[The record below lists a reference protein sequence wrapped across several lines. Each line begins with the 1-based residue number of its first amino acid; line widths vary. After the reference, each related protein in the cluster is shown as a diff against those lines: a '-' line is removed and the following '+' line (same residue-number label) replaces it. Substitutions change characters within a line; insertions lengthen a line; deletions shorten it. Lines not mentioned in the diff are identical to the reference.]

1 MLAPDLTLD
10 FRMTARFPTLFSPLT
25 IRGRTIRN
33 RILSTGHQTWLA
45 QGNLPGDDLIAYH
58 AARAQGGAGLI
69 VNEAARFHASTLGE
83 SPELVILSDDAI
95 PHYARLAAA
104 VHRHGARIFGQ
115 LSHSG
120 RVTRR
125 MTDGMRGVVYAPSP
139 LPENRFHTVPREM
152 PTEMV
157 AEIIEA
163 AAQGARRYAE
173 AGYDGVE
180 LMASH
185 GLLFAQFLNPAA
197 NRRDDIYGGS
207 AENRLRPL
215 RQALIGA
222 RKAIGE
228 GVILGLRISA
238 DEDDIGG
245 LDLRSVIEICRQL
258 ADEGLVDY
266 INTTMGTMAALG
278 GSIHVVP
285 PMEIAP
291 AYVAPRAAAI
301 RAAVPVPVFV
311 AGRINQP
318 QIAES
323 VLAAGQADMCGM
335 TRALIADPDMPR
347 KAREG
352 RADEI
357 RACIGCNQGCI
368 GHFHSGARISCIQ
381 NPVDGREL
389 RLAPVPA
396 APRPLRVVVAGGG
409 PAGMKAAVTA
419 AEMGHSVTAGR
430 GRAATGGPGAAGA
443 AAARPRRVRRADHQ
457 PAQRTG
463 AAPGRGAAEHPRR
476 SGLSARLGRPGGDP
490 GHRLGAAAAR
500 GRGPRGPHGR
510 GRAGADR
517 RRHARRPR
525 RGGRLALRLDRAGA
539 RDAAGPQRPSGA
551 AGGERHL
558 RRAEPATICA
568 RPSGPA
574 GCIRPGCEVIPYA
587 RLFGLDATAA
597 YFTHAASG
605 EPIVLE
611 GVDTVVSVAG
621 QARRRRWSG
630 SCKARACPSSR
641 SAIAPWPAAPK
652 RRSHDGLVVTRRFL
666 SGLLPP
672 HDQRPGND
680 LNPS

>member
-222 RKAIGE
+222 RKAIGD

-245 LDLRSVIEICRQL
+245 LDQRSVIEICRQL
-258 ADEGLVDY
+258 ADQGLVDY

-347 KAREG
+347 KAQEG

-381 NPVDGREL
+381 NPVTGREV

-419 AEMGHSVTAGR
+419 AEMGHSVLLAEAGPQLGGQALLAQMLPDRAEFGGLITNLR
-430 GRAATGGPGAAGA
+430 GELSLRQVEVRLNTRVDPAFLRASGAQAAILATGSVPLPPEVEGEGPLVDAAQ
-443 AAARPRRVRRADHQ
+443 VL
-457 PAQRTG
+457 TG
-463 AAPGRGAAEHPRR
+463 AAT
-476 SGLSARLGRPGGDP
+476 PGGRVVVADWRCDWIGP
-490 GHRLGAAAAR
+490 GLAMLLARNGHQVRLAVNGIC
-500 GRGPRGPHGR
+500 
-510 GRAGADR
+510 AGQNLQQYVRDLWA
-517 RRHARRPR
+517 
-525 RGGRLALRLDRAGA
+525 GRLHQAGV
-539 RDAAGPQRPSGA
+539 Q
-551 AGGERHL
+551 
-558 RRAEPATICA
+558 
-568 RPSGPA
+568 
-574 GCIRPGCEVIPYA
+574 VIPYA

-621 QARRRRWSG
+621 QAPQTALERQLQG
-630 SCKARACPSSR
+630 AGLPFVTVGDCTMAR
-641 SAIAPWPAAPK
+641 SAEEAI
-652 RRSHDGLVVTRRFL
+652 HDGLVVTRRFL
-666 SGLLPP
+666 SGLAAAGK
-672 HDQRPGND
+672 DAGQ
-680 LNPS
+680 